1 MPPAGPRYGVLMADD
16 EDWRLEAELD
26 SEQQTGVL
34 DRILGAARGGDG
46 QAAEDVR
53 AALGNEVVVTH
64 DGRRLF
70 AYAPSEVVLQDAR
83 AKIEQVLQRDGLQ
96 ARIRASHWDEDMDE
110 WVQTDPPLSG
120 EAARSEQAAARD
132 TRRIETRTI
141 ACGSGKIVRA
151 SLERTMLARAQEL
164 GLECKVV
171 EHPHLLTTQL
181 LFTLTGPHGRIEEF
195 RRELKAEAWA
205 TIRADGWGT
214 GLA

>member
-1 MPPAGPRYGVLMADD
+1 MPRAGPRYGVLMADD

-96 ARIRASHWDEDMDE
+96 ARIRASHWDEDMD
-110 WVQTDPPLSG
+110 
-120 EAARSEQAAARD
+120 A
-132 TRRIETRTI
+132 ITRTI
-141 ACGSGKIVRA
+141 AA
-151 SLERTMLARAQEL
+151 LPPARTLDVA
-164 GLECKVV
+164 C
-171 EHPHLLTTQL
+171 
-181 LFTLTGPHGRIEEF
+181 
-195 RRELKAEAWA
+195 
-205 TIRADGWGT
+205 GT
-214 GLA
+214 GFLTRHLRGEVTGIARQHAPSRRRHATRGGSRRARSPAAPARSCVRRSSARCSLGRRSWGWNAR